1 MENFDYSQNG
11 MYFVTICTKNR
22 EHYFGE
28 IVNGKMILNEL
39 GKITENVWKNLP
51 HHYLNIKLDTY
62 TIMPNHFH
70 CIIEIVGT
78 GFVRTGFKPVPTDIV
93 KNHSLSEIIRGFKTF
108 SARFINQQQKMQGR
122 NIWQR

>member
-1 MENFDYSQNG
+1 MPNKNRKSNRLENFDYSQNG

-78 GFVRTGFKPVPTDIV
+78 GFVRTGFKPVLSS
-93 KNHSLSEIIRGFKTF
+93 KNAK
-108 SARFINQQQKMQGR
+108 QKQK
-122 NIWQR
+122 I